1 MWRVPA
7 MVSLADVRV
16 RRDEILRIAAR
27 YGASDLRLFGSVV
40 RGQTRP
46 TSDLD
51 LLVRLDE
58 GRSLLDH
65 IALIQDLE
73 DALGCHVDVVN
84 ERALHRT
91 IRDRVL
97 AEALPL

>member
-1 MWRVPA
+1 

-40 RGQTRP
+40 RGQARP

-84 ERALHRT
+84 ERALHGA

>member
-1 MWRVPA
+1 

-40 RGQTRP
+40 RGQARP

>member
-1 MWRVPA
+1 

-40 RGQTRP
+40 RGQALP

-84 ERALHRT
+84 ERALHRA